1 MQLAVSPDGPGK
13 PCKVILGAWV
23 VSCVG
28 CHVQY
33 KVSRADE
40 QDPDAATVTTKDGRT
55 FTGDVLIG
63 ADGLKSVVRGAV
75 VGSHFHSAPSGH
87 SAYRALIPA
96 AKVESD
102 PDLAGLGLMDNRIT
116 MVNGGDRRIICYPTR
131 NRNLLNFVCALR
143 PCPCF
148 IVMRF
153 C

>member
-1 MQLAVSPDGPGK
+1 M
-13 PCKVILGAWV
+13 
-23 VSCVG
+23 
-28 CHVQY
+28 
-33 KVSRADE
+33 
-40 QDPDAATVTTKDGRT
+40 
-55 FTGDVLIG
+55 LIG

-96 AKVESD
+96 GKVESD

-148 IVMRF
+148 MRCASAELTADTELNEISEEKWSAKGDPKALVKSF
-153 C
+153 SSFDPIWQKLLS